1 MHEVVK
7 DLIASLNLIE
17 VKGKQN
23 LVLLWNVINT
33 LEQIRDAYRA
43 SEGKEG
49 ESNVE
54 DKTGG

>member
-1 MHEVVK
+1 MQEVVK

-33 LEQIRDAYRA
+33 LEQIRDAYRTQ
-43 SEGKEG
+43 ETKE
-49 ESNVE
+49 ETAHVE
-54 DKTGG
+54 DQTGG